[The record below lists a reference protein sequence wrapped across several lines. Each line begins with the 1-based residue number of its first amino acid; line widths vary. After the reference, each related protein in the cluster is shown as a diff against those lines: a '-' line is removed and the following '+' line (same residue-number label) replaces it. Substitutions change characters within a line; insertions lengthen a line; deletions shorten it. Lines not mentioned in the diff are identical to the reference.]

1 MTFVTPMYLTFE
13 GDVRAFVAMIVKIM
27 SFYHIKSLFYYFFIL
42 FYNIL
47 FIRCF
52 IFIPLYLK

>member
-27 SFYHIKSLFYYFFIL
+27 SFYHIKSLFYYYFII
-42 FYNIL
+42 FYL
-47 FIRCF
+47 LDV
-52 IFIPLYLK
+52 LYLYHFI